1 MHHPNRPFRLKP
13 DSHCERLDGQN
24 EQNQGQTKRNSNQHG
39 GDAGGDPPTDPDDG
53 CQAETTYNYY
63 HKTAGRAYSTGNYY
77 TPDYFAQGSDQPM
90 AGSTWGTT
98 ELHSTDG
105 GTVWQV
111 GACP

>member
-1 MHHPNRPFRLKP
+1 MGPLQAC
-13 DSHCERLDGQN
+13 SG
-24 EQNQGQTKRNSNQHG
+24 SG
-39 GDAGGDPPTDPDDG
+39 GDDGGDDGGDPPTDPDDG

-105 GTVWQV
+105 DTVWQV
-111 GACP
+111 GAAPSC